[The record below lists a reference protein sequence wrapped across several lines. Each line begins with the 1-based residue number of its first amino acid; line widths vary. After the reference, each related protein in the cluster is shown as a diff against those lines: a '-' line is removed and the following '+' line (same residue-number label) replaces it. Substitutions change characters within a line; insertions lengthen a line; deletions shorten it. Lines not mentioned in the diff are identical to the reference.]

1 VSFKANRHPS
11 SHTALALPFFSRCRA
26 RSGRQGIKGRPLRES
41 TGTRRMPASLF
52 LEVPAGMAG
61 AAQAAI
67 PAPGSKPRGRSSRPL
82 Q

>member
-1 VSFKANRHPS
+1 
-11 SHTALALPFFSRCRA
+11 
-26 RSGRQGIKGRPLRES
+26 
-41 TGTRRMPASLF
+41 
-52 LEVPAGMAG
+52 MAG